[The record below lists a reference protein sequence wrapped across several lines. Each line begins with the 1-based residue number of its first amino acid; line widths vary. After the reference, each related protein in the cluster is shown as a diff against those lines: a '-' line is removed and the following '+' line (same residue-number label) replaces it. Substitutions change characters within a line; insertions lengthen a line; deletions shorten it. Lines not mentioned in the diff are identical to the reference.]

1 MSSPEIRI
9 GLIGPG
15 GMGTVH
21 LRNYEHIEG
30 ARVVAVCAHSP
41 ASAERAGAEG
51 VDVYTDADAMLSRGD
66 IDLVDICTPTY
77 THPEHVKNALLHNK
91 HVICE
96 KPLALHAADAREL
109 FAMARERGKRLF
121 VAQVLRYST
130 PAAVLRELVQ
140 SGEYGRMLDAQFLRL
155 SACPRWS
162 KSGWLFRREQS
173 GHIPFDLH
181 IHDLDLIL
189 SLWGE
194 PESVSCT
201 STGREGLDYREHYRF
216 SYVFPGGATVSAEA
230 AWYNAD
236 IPFTATWR
244 VYFESAVAVF
254 DGEKV
259 TVYAFDREPRV
270 ISTEEKLK
278 IPTGINVPPTGMFHA
293 ELSDFLRELRGGEH
307 GLSPTEAEIVRACGI
322 LEGALGGN

>member
-51 VDVYTDADAMLSRGD
+51 VD
-66 IDLVDICTPTY
+66 ICTPTY
-77 THPEHVKNALLHNK
+77 THPEHVKNALLHDK

-194 PESVSCT
+194 PESVSYT